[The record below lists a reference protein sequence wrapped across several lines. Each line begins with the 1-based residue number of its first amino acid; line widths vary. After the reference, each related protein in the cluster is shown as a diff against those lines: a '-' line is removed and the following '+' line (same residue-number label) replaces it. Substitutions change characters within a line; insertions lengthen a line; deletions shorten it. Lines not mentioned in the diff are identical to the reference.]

1 MLPQILARGWY
12 VRLVTT
18 VGGGSMDAYARC
30 LTERL
35 AGHDGV
41 RTLETDVYPR
51 VAELFNVP
59 LLSLPA
65 ARAAREDLRFLRR
78 LRQVREPLHLPNH
91 HLGRY
96 GRFLSVPYVV
106 TVHDLIRYFDLKGR
120 GPLIHRPNLRDR
132 LYLGLDYAG
141 IRRAAALIA
150 VSHTTKR
157 DLVRHLGI
165 PPERIAVVYEGVDHA
180 RFHPVD
186 RRLVDAPYVLFVGSE
201 HPRKNLATLLRAF
214 RLLKDE
220 ARFRD
225 LRLVKVGA
233 AGGREAPFRRRT
245 LAAVAALGLEDDV
258 VFTGRVPD
266 ADLPAYYGGAACLVL
281 PSLYEGFGFPPLE
294 AMACGCPAVVA
305 DAGALPEVAGDAALV
320 VTPRDPLALAHAMA
334 TLLTDDDAR
343 RTLVRRGLE
352 RARRFSWERAA
363 ERTLAVYRAVEGRR
377 TETGGGSGP
386 RTGGWPRYPD
396 AASGGAESAAR
407 EALGR

>member
-96 GRFLSVPYVV
+96 GRFLAVPYVV

-141 IRRAAALIA
+141 IRRATALIA
-150 VSHTTKR
+150 VSQTTKR

-165 PPERIAVVYEGVDHA
+165 PPARVAVVYEGLDHGLF
-180 RFHPVD
+180 RPVD
-186 RRLVDAPYVLFVGSE
+186 RRLVDAPYILFVGSE
-201 HPRKNLATLLRAF
+201 HPRKDLPTLLCAF
-214 RLLKDE
+214 RLLKDQP
-220 ARFRD
+220 RFGD

-233 AGGREAPFRRRT
+233 AGG
-245 LAAVAALGLEDDV
+245 LQDDV
-258 VFTGRVPD
+258 VFTERVPD

-281 PSLYEGFGFPPLE
+281 PSRYEGFGFPPLE
-294 AMACGCPAVVA
+294 AMACGCPAIVA
-305 DAGALPEVAGDAALV
+305 NAGALPE
-320 VTPRDPLALAHAMA
+320 
-334 TLLTDDDAR
+334 
-343 RTLVRRGLE
+343 
-352 RARRFSWERAA
+352 
-363 ERTLAVYRAVEGRR
+363 
-377 TETGGGSGP
+377 
-386 RTGGWPRYPD
+386 
-396 AASGGAESAAR
+396 
-407 EALGR
+407 

>member
-1 MLPQILARGWY
+1 MLPQIPVGGWR

-18 VGGGSMDAYARC
+18 VGGGSMDTYARC

-35 AGHDGV
+35 AGRDGV

-59 LLSLPA
+59 LLSRTATA
-65 ARAAREDLRFLRR
+65 ALREDARFVRR
-78 LRQVREPLHLPNH
+78 LRRVREPLHLPNH

-141 IRRAAALIA
+141 IRRATALIA

-165 PPERIAVVYEGVDHA
+165 PPARVAVVYEGLDHG
-180 RFHPVD
+180 RFRPVD

-220 ARFRD
+220 PRFRE

-245 LAAVAALGLEDDV
+245 LAAVAALGLERDV
-258 VFTGRVPD
+258 LFTGRVPD
-266 ADLPAYYGGAACLVL
+266 ADLPAYYSGAACLVL

-294 AMACGCPAVVA
+294 AMACGCPVIVSS
-305 DAGALPEVAGDAALV
+305 AGALPEVAGDAALV
-320 VTPRDPLALAHAMA
+320 VHPRDPRALARAMA
-334 TLLTDDDAR
+334 TLLTDENAR
-343 RTLVRRGLE
+343 RDLVERGLR
-352 RARRFSWERAA
+352 RARRFTWERTA
-363 ERTLAVYRAVEGRR
+363 ERTLAVYRVVEGRR
-377 TETGGGSGP
+377 P
-386 RTGGWPRYPD
+386 P
-396 AASGGAESAAR
+396 AAG
-407 EALGR
+407 